1 MWKRRLRPRL
11 EPNSQESVKEVM
23 DLRQRADGRESAKVM
38 SSLNGKAI
46 LSRRLAD
53 MQTVAPKLGVEME
66 VKVRRWRQIA
76 KIRSKFYEASMA
88 KSWIP
93 EPRHTSR
100 KQGRKQRC
108 KQG

>member
-1 MWKRRLRPRL
+1 
-11 EPNSQESVKEVM
+11 M

-46 LSRRLAD
+46 DSRRLAD

-76 KIRSKFYEASMA
+76 KIVSKFYEASMA

>member
-1 MWKRRLRPRL
+1 
-11 EPNSQESVKEVM
+11 
-23 DLRQRADGRESAKVM
+23 
-38 SSLNGKAI
+38 
-46 LSRRLAD
+46 
-53 MQTVAPKLGVEME
+53 MQTVAQKLGVEME
-66 VKVRRWRQIA
+66 VEARYWRQID
-76 KIRSKFYEASMA
+76 KIISKFYEASMA